1 MREEENKEFFGIGDK
16 ASIVGKGCLL
26 GDKTFYEK
34 IEYYYGRER
43 IVPTIMLLLAAKSV
57 GVVEG
62 DILSNVEIR
71 YKGKTLCT
79 YNGNDVERVKRE
91 IKSED
96 YFSVDVEE
104 YALCSSD
111 IHLKWK
117 ESKQML
123 AIFAN
128 MCIGGGLWVRKDI
141 NGKPFVEYDYKLSLT
156 FRDIWSDVFG
166 LKSDLRNTYY
176 KVCSEGLQPSRI
188 KILEA
193 IKDKAEAYYGTY
205 SMIHKR
211 WKELQEFITEEV
223 HKIEL

>member
-1 MREEENKEFFGIGDK
+1 MSEEKNKKHFIIGDDASK
-16 ASIVGKGCLL
+16 AGKGCLL
-26 GDKTFYEK
+26 GHETFYEK

-79 YNGNDVERVKRE
+79 YNGNDVEIAKRE

-104 YALCSSD
+104 YALCSGD

-117 ESKQML
+117 DSKQML

-128 MCIGGGLWVRKDI
+128 MCIGGGLWVKNDV
-141 NGKPFVEYDYKLSLT
+141 NGEPSVDYDGKLSLI

-176 KVCSEGLQPSRI
+176 KVCSEGYQPSHI
-188 KILEA
+188 KKLEA
-193 IKDKAEAYYGTY
+193 IKNKAEAYFGNYRV
-205 SMIHKR
+205 IQKR
-211 WKELQEFITEEV
+211 WKEIQSQQ
-223 HKIEL
+223 KELGKTI

>member
-1 MREEENKEFFGIGDK
+1 MREEENKKHSIIGDDASK
-16 ASIVGKGCLL
+16 AGKGCLL
-26 GDKTFYEK
+26 GDETFYEK

-71 YKGKTLCT
+71 YKGKTLRT
-79 YNGNDVERVKRE
+79 YNGEIVKRKIE
-91 IKSED
+91 SED
-96 YFSVDVEE
+96 YFSVYVEE

-117 ESKQML
+117 DSKQML

-128 MCIGGGLWVRKDI
+128 MCIGGGLRVKRGV
-141 NGKPFVEYDYKLSLT
+141 NGKLLVGHDDNSSLI

-176 KVCSEGLQPSRI
+176 KVCHGGVSFRHI
-188 KILEA
+188 KRLKA
-193 IKDKAEAYYGTY
+193 VQDKAEAYYGIY
-205 SMIHKR
+205 NMIQNR
-211 WKELQEFITEEV
+211 WEAIAELQKRYKEDF
-223 HKIEL
+223 

>member
-1 MREEENKEFFGIGDK
+1 MIIMSEEKNKEPFIGER
-16 ASIVGKGCLL
+16 ASKVGKGCLL
-26 GDKTFYEK
+26 CYETFYEK

-71 YKGKTLCT
+71 YKGKTLYT
-79 YNGNDVERVKRE
+79 YNGNDAERVKRE

-141 NGKPFVEYDYKLSLT
+141 NGKPFVGYDGKLSLI
-156 FRDIWSDVFG
+156 FKDIWSDVFG

-176 KVCSEGLQPSRI
+176 KVCCDRVEPIRI

-193 IKDKAEAYYGTY
+193 IQNKAEAYYGIY
-205 SMIHKR
+205 SMIQKK
-211 WKELQEFITEEV
+211 WKEIQELQKSI
-223 HKIEL
+223 

>member
-1 MREEENKEFFGIGDK
+1 MNKEEDKEFFCIGEK
-16 ASIVGKGCLL
+16 ASKVGKGCLL
-26 GDKTFYEK
+26 GYKTFYEK

-62 DILSNVEIR
+62 DILSKVEIR

-117 ESKQML
+117 DSKQML

-141 NGKPFVEYDYKLSLT
+141 NGKPFVKYDNKLSLT

-176 KVCSEGLQPSRI
+176 KVCSEGLQPRRI

-193 IKDKAEAYYGTY
+193 IQNKAEAYYGTY
-205 SMIHKR
+205 SMIQKR
-211 WKELQEFITEEV
+211 WKELQAFITGEIDR
-223 HKIEL
+223 IEL

>member
-1 MREEENKEFFGIGDK
+1 MSEEENKKHSIIGDDASK
-16 ASIVGKGCLL
+16 AGKGCLL
-26 GDKTFYEK
+26 GYETFYEK

-128 MCIGGGLWVRKDI
+128 MCIGGGLRVKRGV
-141 NGKPFVEYDYKLSLT
+141 NGKLLVGHDDNSSLI

-176 KVCSEGLQPSRI
+176 KMCHGDVSFRHI
-188 KILEA
+188 KRLEA
-193 IKDKAEAYYGTY
+193 IQNKAEAYFGTY
-205 SMIHKR
+205 SMIQNR
-211 WKELQEFITEEV
+211 WKAIAELQKR
-223 HKIEL
+223 HKEDF

>member
-1 MREEENKEFFGIGDK
+1 MNKEENKKRSIIGNDASK
-16 ASIVGKGCLL
+16 AGKGRLL
-26 GDKTFYEK
+26 GYETFYEK

-79 YNGNDVERVKRE
+79 YNGEIVKMKIE
-91 IKSED
+91 SED
-96 YFSVDVEE
+96 YFSVYVEE

-117 ESKQML
+117 DSKQML

-128 MCIGGGLWVRKDI
+128 MCIGGGLWVKNNV
-141 NGKPFVEYDYKLSLT
+141 NGEPSVDYDGKLSLT

-176 KVCSEGLQPSRI
+176 KVCSEGYQPSHI

-193 IKDKAEAYYGTY
+193 IKNKAEAYFGNYRV
-205 SMIHKR
+205 IQKR
-211 WKELQEFITEEV
+211 WKEIQSQQKKLGKTI
-223 HKIEL
+223 

>member
-1 MREEENKEFFGIGDK
+1 MSKNIIGEK
-16 ASIVGKGCLL
+16 ASKVGKGCLL
-26 GDKTFYEK
+26 GNETFYEK

-71 YKGKTLCT
+71 YKGKTLRT
-79 YNGNDVERVKRE
+79 YNGEIVKRE

-117 ESKQML
+117 DSKQML

-128 MCIGGGLWVRKDI
+128 MCIGGGLWVKKDI
-141 NGKPFVEYDYKLSLT
+141 NGEPSVWYDGKLSLT

-176 KVCSEGLQPSRI
+176 KVCCDRVEPSHI

-193 IKDKAEAYYGTY
+193 IQDKAEAYYGIY
-205 SMIHKR
+205 SMIQKR
-211 WKELQEFITEEV
+211 WEGLQEFITEKV
-223 HKIEL
+223 YNIEL

>member
-1 MREEENKEFFGIGDK
+1 MSEEENKKHFIIGDDASK
-16 ASIVGKGCLL
+16 AGKGCLL
-26 GDKTFYEK
+26 GYETFYEK

-43 IVPTIMLLLAAKSV
+43 IVPTIMLLLAAKSL

-79 YNGNDVERVKRE
+79 YNGNDVEKARRE

-96 YFSVDVEE
+96 YFSVYVEE

-117 ESKQML
+117 DSKQML

-128 MCIGGGLWVRKDI
+128 MCIGGGLWVKKDI
-141 NGKPFVEYDYKLSLT
+141 NGKPLVWYDGKLSLT

-176 KVCSEGLQPSRI
+176 KVCSEGFLPSHI

-193 IKDKAEAYYGTY
+193 IQNKAEAYFGNYRV
-205 SMIHKR
+205 IQNR
-211 WKELQEFITEEV
+211 WKEIQSLQ
-223 HKIEL
+223 KELGKTI

>member
-1 MREEENKEFFGIGDK
+1 MSEEENKKHFIIGDDASK
-16 ASIVGKGCLL
+16 AGKGCLL
-26 GDKTFYEK
+26 DYETFYEK

-43 IVPTIMLLLAAKSV
+43 IVPTIMLLLAAKSL

-79 YNGNDVERVKRE
+79 YNGNDVEKARRE

-96 YFSVDVEE
+96 YFSVYVEE

-117 ESKQML
+117 DSKQML

-128 MCIGGGLWVRKDI
+128 MCIGGGLWVKKDI
-141 NGKPFVEYDYKLSLT
+141 NGKPLVWYDGKLSLT

-176 KVCSEGLQPSRI
+176 KVCSEGVQPSHI

-193 IKDKAEAYYGTY
+193 IQNKAEAYFGNYRV
-205 SMIHKR
+205 IQNR
-211 WKELQEFITEEV
+211 WKEIQSLQ
-223 HKIEL
+223 KELGKTI

>member
-1 MREEENKEFFGIGDK
+1 MSEEENKEFLGIGEK
-16 ASIVGKGCLL
+16 ASKVRKGCLL
-26 GDKTFYEK
+26 GNDTFYEK

-79 YNGNDVERVKRE
+79 YNGNDVEIAKRE
-91 IKSED
+91 IKRED

-117 ESKQML
+117 DSKQML

-141 NGKPFVEYDYKLSLT
+141 NGKPFVEYDCKLSLT

-176 KVCSEGLQPSRI
+176 KVCGEWLQPRRI

-205 SMIHKR
+205 SMIQKK
-211 WKELQEFITEEV
+211 WEKLQEFITEEV
-223 HKIEL
+223 DKIEL

>member
-1 MREEENKEFFGIGDK
+1 MSEEENKEFFGIGDK
-16 ASIVGKGCLL
+16 ASKVGKGCLL
-26 GDKTFYEK
+26 GYETFYEK

-79 YNGNDVERVKRE
+79 YNGNGVEKAKRE

-96 YFSVDVEE
+96 YFSIYVEE

-117 ESKQML
+117 DSKQML

-128 MCIGGGLWVRKDI
+128 MCIGGGLRVKRGVD
-141 NGKPFVEYDYKLSLT
+141 GKPLVGHDDNSSLI

-176 KVCSEGLQPSRI
+176 KVCHGGVSFRHI
-188 KILEA
+188 KRLKA
-193 IKDKAEAYYGTY
+193 IQDKAEAYYGIY
-205 SMIHKR
+205 SMIQKR
-211 WKELQEFITEEV
+211 WEAIAELQKRYKEDF
-223 HKIEL
+223 

>member
-1 MREEENKEFFGIGDK
+1 MIEEENKVLFIIGER
-16 ASIVGKGCLL
+16 ASKVGKGCLL
-26 GDKTFYEK
+26 GYETFYEK

-79 YNGNDVERVKRE
+79 YNGNDVENAKRE

-141 NGKPFVEYDYKLSLT
+141 NGKPYVEYDYKLSLI
-156 FRDIWSDVFG
+156 FRDIWSEVFG

-205 SMIHKR
+205 SMIQNR
-211 WKELQEFITEEV
+211 WKAIAELQKRYKEDF
-223 HKIEL
+223 

>member
-1 MREEENKEFFGIGDK
+1 MSEEENKEFFGIGEK
-16 ASIVGKGCLL
+16 ASKVGRGCIL
-26 GDKTFYEK
+26 GYETFYEK

-57 GVVEG
+57 GVIEG

-71 YKGKTLCT
+71 YKGKTLCI
-79 YNGNDVERVKRE
+79 YNGNDVEIAKRE

-104 YALCSSD
+104 YALCSGE

-117 ESKQML
+117 DSKQML

-128 MCIGGGLWVRKDI
+128 MCIGGGLRVKSGID
-141 NGKPFVEYDYKLSLT
+141 GKPFVGYDGKLSLI
-156 FRDIWSDVFG
+156 FKDIWSDVFG

-176 KVCSEGLQPSRI
+176 KVCCDRVEPIRI

-193 IKDKAEAYYGTY
+193 IQNKAEAYYGIY
-205 SMIHKR
+205 SMIQKR
-211 WKELQEFITEEV
+211 WEEIQELQKSI
-223 HKIEL
+223 

>member
-1 MREEENKEFFGIGDK
+1 MSEEENKKHSIIGDDASK
-16 ASIVGKGCLL
+16 AGKGCLL
-26 GDKTFYEK
+26 GYETFYEK

-71 YKGKTLCT
+71 YKGKTLRT
-79 YNGNDVERVKRE
+79 YNGNDVEMAKRE

-128 MCIGGGLWVRKDI
+128 MCIGGGLWVKRGID
-141 NGKPFVEYDYKLSLT
+141 GKPFVGYDGKLSLI
-156 FRDIWSDVFG
+156 FKDIWSEVFG

-176 KVCSEGLQPSRI
+176 KVCCDRVEPIRI

-193 IKDKAEAYYGTY
+193 IQNKAEAYYGTY
-205 SMIHKR
+205 SMIQNR
-211 WKELQEFITEEV
+211 WKAIAELQKRYKEDF
-223 HKIEL
+223 

>member
-1 MREEENKEFFGIGDK
+1 MSEEENKKHFIIGDDASK
-16 ASIVGKGCLL
+16 AGKGCLL
-26 GDKTFYEK
+26 GYGTFYEK

-43 IVPTIMLLLAAKSV
+43 IVPTIMLLLAAKSL

-62 DILSNVEIR
+62 DILSNVEMR

-79 YNGNDVERVKRE
+79 YNGNDVEKARRE

-96 YFSVDVEE
+96 YFSVYVEE

-117 ESKQML
+117 DSKQML

-128 MCIGGGLWVRKDI
+128 MCIGGGLWVKKDI
-141 NGKPFVEYDYKLSLT
+141 NGKPLVWYDGKLSLT

-176 KVCSEGLQPSRI
+176 KVCSEGYQPSHI

-193 IKDKAEAYYGTY
+193 IQNKAEAYFGNYRV
-205 SMIHKR
+205 IQNR
-211 WKELQEFITEEV
+211 WKEIQSLQ
-223 HKIEL
+223 KELGKTI

>member
-1 MREEENKEFFGIGDK
+1 MSEEENKKHFIIGDDASK
-16 ASIVGKGCLL
+16 AGKGCLL
-26 GDKTFYEK
+26 GYETFYEK

-71 YKGKTLCT
+71 YKGKTLYT
-79 YNGNDVERVKRE
+79 YNGNDAERVKRE

-128 MCIGGGLWVRKDI
+128 MCIGGGLRIKRGV
-141 NGKPFVEYDYKLSLT
+141 NGKLLVGHDDNSSLI

-176 KVCSEGLQPSRI
+176 KMCHGEVSFRHI
-188 KILEA
+188 KRLEA
-193 IKDKAEAYYGTY
+193 IQNKAEAYFGNYRV
-205 SMIHKR
+205 IQER
-211 WKELQEFITEEV
+211 WKEIQSLQ
-223 HKIEL
+223 KELRKTI

>member
-1 MREEENKEFFGIGDK
+1 MSKEENKKSFIIGDD
-16 ASIVGKGCLL
+16 ASKVGKGCLL
-26 GDKTFYEK
+26 GNETFYEK

-43 IVPTIMLLLAAKSV
+43 IVPTIMLLLAAKSE

-71 YKGKTLCT
+71 YKGKTLRT
-79 YNGNDVERVKRE
+79 YNGEIAKRE

-117 ESKQML
+117 DSKQML

-128 MCIGGGLWVRKDI
+128 MCIGGGLWVKKDI
-141 NGKPFVEYDYKLSLT
+141 NDEPLVEYDDKLSLT

-176 KVCSEGLQPSRI
+176 KVCSEGAQPRNI

-193 IKDKAEAYYGTY
+193 IQDKAEAYFGNYRV
-205 SMIHKR
+205 IQER
-211 WKELQEFITEEV
+211 WKEIQSLQ
-223 HKIEL
+223 KELGKTI

>member
-1 MREEENKEFFGIGDK
+1 MSEEENKVLFIIGDK
-16 ASIVGKGCLL
+16 ASKAGKGCLL
-26 GDKTFYEK
+26 GYETFYEK

-71 YKGKTLCT
+71 YKGKTLYT
-79 YNGNDVERVKRE
+79 YNGEIVKRE

-96 YFSVDVEE
+96 YFSVYVEE

-117 ESKQML
+117 DSKQML

-128 MCIGGGLWVRKDI
+128 MCIGGGLWVKNDV
-141 NGKPFVEYDYKLSLT
+141 NGEPSVDYDGKLSLT

-176 KVCSEGLQPSRI
+176 KVCSEWYQPSHI
-188 KILEA
+188 EILEA
-193 IKDKAEAYYGTY
+193 IKNKAEAYFGSYRV
-205 SMIHKR
+205 IQKR
-211 WKELQEFITEEV
+211 WKEIQSQQ
-223 HKIEL
+223 KELRKTI

>member
-1 MREEENKEFFGIGDK
+1 MSEEENKEPFIGER
-16 ASIVGKGCLL
+16 ASKVGKGCLL
-26 GDKTFYEK
+26 GYETFYEK

-79 YNGNDVERVKRE
+79 YNGNDVEKAKRE

-96 YFSVDVEE
+96 YFSVYVEE

-128 MCIGGGLWVRKDI
+128 MCIGGGLMVK
-141 NGKPFVEYDYKLSLT
+141 NGTDGKLFVGCDDKSSLV

-176 KVCSEGLQPSRI
+176 KVCSEGLHPSRI

-205 SMIHKR
+205 SMIQNR
-211 WKELQEFITEEV
+211 WKEIAESQKQYKEDF
-223 HKIEL
+223 

>member
-1 MREEENKEFFGIGDK
+1 MSEEEDKEFFGIGKK
-16 ASIVGKGCLL
+16 ASKGGKGCLL
-26 GDKTFYEK
+26 GYKTFYEK

-79 YNGNDVERVKRE
+79 YNGNDVEMAKME

-128 MCIGGGLWVRKDI
+128 MCIGGGLWVKKDT
-141 NGKPFVEYDYKLSLT
+141 NGKSIVEYKYKLSLT

-205 SMIHKR
+205 SMIQKR
-211 WKELQEFITEEV
+211 WKELQAFITGEIDR
-223 HKIEL
+223 IEL

>member
-1 MREEENKEFFGIGDK
+1 MSEKENKVFFGIGDK
-16 ASIVGKGCLL
+16 ASKAGKGCLL
-26 GDKTFYEK
+26 GYETFYEK
-34 IEYYYGRER
+34 IEYYYGKER

-79 YNGNDVERVKRE
+79 YNGNDVERVKRK
-91 IKSED
+91 IKIED

-117 ESKQML
+117 DSKQML

-128 MCIGGGLWVRKDI
+128 MCIGGGLWVRRDI
-141 NGKPFVEYDYKLSLT
+141 KGKPFIKYDNKLSLT

-176 KVCSEGLQPSRI
+176 KVCSEELQPRRI

-205 SMIHKR
+205 SMIQNR
-211 WKELQEFITEEV
+211 WKAIAELQKQYKEDF
-223 HKIEL
+223 

>member
-1 MREEENKEFFGIGDK
+1 MNKEENKKHSIIGNDASK
-16 ASIVGKGCLL
+16 AGKGRFL
-26 GDKTFYEK
+26 GYGTFYEK

-71 YKGKTLCT
+71 YKGKTLYT
-79 YNGNDVERVKRE
+79 YNGEIVKRKIE
-91 IKSED
+91 SED

-117 ESKQML
+117 DSKQML

-128 MCIGGGLWVRKDI
+128 MCIGGGLWVKNDV
-141 NGKPFVEYDYKLSLT
+141 NGEPSVYYDGKLSLM

-176 KVCSEGLQPSRI
+176 KVCSEGYQPSHI

-193 IKDKAEAYYGTY
+193 IKNKAEAYFGNYRV
-205 SMIHKR
+205 IQKR
-211 WKELQEFITEEV
+211 WKEIQELQ
-223 HKIEL
+223 KELGKTI

>member
-1 MREEENKEFFGIGDK
+1 MSENIIGEK
-16 ASIVGKGCLL
+16 ASKVGKGCLL
-26 GDKTFYEK
+26 GYETFYEK

-79 YNGNDVERVKRE
+79 YNGEIVKRKIE
-91 IKSED
+91 SED
-96 YFSVDVEE
+96 YFSVYVEE

-117 ESKQML
+117 DSKQML

-128 MCIGGGLWVRKDI
+128 MCIGGGLWVKRGV
-141 NGKPFVEYDYKLSLT
+141 NGKPLVGHEDNSSLI

-176 KVCSEGLQPSRI
+176 KVCHGGVSFRHI
-188 KILEA
+188 KKLKA
-193 IKDKAEAYYGTY
+193 IQDKAEAYFGNYRV
-205 SMIHKR
+205 IQDR
-211 WKELQEFITEEV
+211 WKEIQSQQKKLGKTI
-223 HKIEL
+223 

>member
-1 MREEENKEFFGIGDK
+1 MSEEENKESFIIGDD
-16 ASIVGKGCLL
+16 ASKVGKGCLL
-26 GDKTFYEK
+26 GNETFYEK

-43 IVPTIMLLLAAKSV
+43 IVPTIMLLLAAKSE

-71 YKGKTLCT
+71 YKGKTLRT
-79 YNGNDVERVKRE
+79 YNGEIAKRE

-117 ESKQML
+117 DSKQML

-128 MCIGGGLWVRKDI
+128 MCIGGGLWVKKDI
-141 NGKPFVEYDYKLSLT
+141 NGEPLVWYDGKLSLT

-176 KVCSEGLQPSRI
+176 KVCSEGVQPSHI
-188 KILEA
+188 KILDA
-193 IKDKAEAYYGTY
+193 IQNKAEAYFGNYRV
-205 SMIHKR
+205 IQKR
-211 WKELQEFITEEV
+211 WKEIQSRQ
-223 HKIEL
+223 KELGKTI

>member
-1 MREEENKEFFGIGDK
+1 MSEEENKVPFIIGER
-16 ASIVGKGCLL
+16 ASKVGKGCLL
-26 GDKTFYEK
+26 GYETFYEK

-43 IVPTIMLLLAAKSV
+43 IVPTIMLLLAAKSM

-71 YKGKTLCT
+71 YKGETLCT
-79 YNGNDVERVKRE
+79 YNGYDVEKVKRE

-117 ESKQML
+117 DSKQML

-128 MCIGGGLWVRKDI
+128 MCIGGGLGVKRDAK
-141 NGKPFVEYDYKLSLT
+141 GKSSIGYDGNLSLT

-176 KVCSEGLQPSRI
+176 KVCCDRVKPSHI
-188 KILEA
+188 KILKV
-193 IKDKAEAYYGTY
+193 IQDKAEAYYGIY
-205 SMIHKR
+205 SMIQKR
-211 WKELQEFITEEV
+211 WKEIAELQKQYKEDF
-223 HKIEL
+223 KR

>member
-16 ASIVGKGCLL
+16 ASKVGKGRLL
-26 GDKTFYEK
+26 GDETFYEK

-79 YNGNDVERVKRE
+79 YNGNDVEMAKRE

-128 MCIGGGLWVRKDI
+128 MCIGGGLWVGKDI
-141 NGKPFVEYDYKLSLT
+141 NGKSIVEYDYKLSLT

-166 LKSDLRNTYY
+166 LKSDFRNTYY
-176 KVCSEGLQPSRI
+176 KVCSEELQPRRI

-205 SMIHKR
+205 SMIQNR
-211 WKELQEFITEEV
+211 WKAIAELQKRYKEDF
-223 HKIEL
+223 

>member
-1 MREEENKEFFGIGDK
+1 
-16 ASIVGKGCLL
+16 
-26 GDKTFYEK
+26 
-34 IEYYYGRER
+34 
-43 IVPTIMLLLAAKSV
+43 MLLLAAKSV

-79 YNGNDVERVKRE
+79 YNGNDVEIAKRE

-104 YALCSSD
+104 YALCSGD

-117 ESKQML
+117 DSKQML

-128 MCIGGGLWVRKDI
+128 MCIGGGLWVKSGID
-141 NGKPFVEYDYKLSLT
+141 GKPFVGYDGKLSLI
-156 FRDIWSDVFG
+156 FKDIWSDVFG

-176 KVCSEGLQPSRI
+176 KVCCDRVEPIRI

-193 IKDKAEAYYGTY
+193 IQNKAEAYYGIY
-205 SMIHKR
+205 SKIQKGGKKYKNYR
-211 WKELQEFITEEV
+211 KV
-223 HKIEL
+223 YNIEL

>member
-1 MREEENKEFFGIGDK
+1 MSEEENKKHSIIGDDASK
-16 ASIVGKGCLL
+16 AGKGCLL
-26 GDKTFYEK
+26 GYETFYEK

-79 YNGNDVERVKRE
+79 YNGNDVEKAKRE

-128 MCIGGGLWVRKDI
+128 MCIGGGLWVKRGID
-141 NGKPFVEYDYKLSLT
+141 GKPFVGYDGKLSLI
-156 FRDIWSDVFG
+156 FKDIWSDVFG

-176 KVCSEGLQPSRI
+176 KVCCDRVEPICI

-193 IKDKAEAYYGTY
+193 IQNKAEAYYGIY
-205 SMIHKR
+205 SMIQKK
-211 WKELQEFITEEV
+211 WKEIQELQKSI
-223 HKIEL
+223 

>member
-1 MREEENKEFFGIGDK
+1 MNKEENKKHSIIGNDASK
-16 ASIVGKGCLL
+16 AGKGRIL
-26 GDKTFYEK
+26 GYETFYEK

-71 YKGKTLCT
+71 YKGKTLYT
-79 YNGNDVERVKRE
+79 YNGEIVKRKIE
-91 IKSED
+91 SED

-117 ESKQML
+117 DSKQML

-128 MCIGGGLWVRKDI
+128 MCIGGGLWVKNDV
-141 NGKPFVEYDYKLSLT
+141 NGEPLVDYDGKLSLI

-176 KVCSEGLQPSRI
+176 KVCSEGYQPSHI

-193 IKDKAEAYYGTY
+193 IKNKAEAYFGNYRV
-205 SMIHKR
+205 IQKR
-211 WKELQEFITEEV
+211 WKEIQELQ
-223 HKIEL
+223 KELGETI

>member
-1 MREEENKEFFGIGDK
+1 MNKEENKKHSIIGNDASK
-16 ASIVGKGCLL
+16 AGKGRSL
-26 GDKTFYEK
+26 GYETFYEK

-71 YKGKTLCT
+71 YKGKTLYT
-79 YNGNDVERVKRE
+79 YNGEIVKRKIE
-91 IKSED
+91 SED

-117 ESKQML
+117 DSKQML

-128 MCIGGGLWVRKDI
+128 MCIGGGLWVKNDV
-141 NGKPFVEYDYKLSLT
+141 NGEPSVDYDGKLSLI

-176 KVCSEGLQPSRI
+176 KVCSEGYQPSHI

-193 IKDKAEAYYGTY
+193 IKNKAEAYFGNYRV
-205 SMIHKR
+205 IQKR
-211 WKELQEFITEEV
+211 WKEIQELQ
-223 HKIEL
+223 KELGKTI

>member
-1 MREEENKEFFGIGDK
+1 MSEEENKVLFIIGDK
-16 ASIVGKGCLL
+16 ASKAGKGCFL
-26 GDKTFYEK
+26 GYGTFYEK

-71 YKGKTLCT
+71 YKGKTLYT
-79 YNGNDVERVKRE
+79 YNGEIVKRKIE
-91 IKSED
+91 SED

-104 YALCSSD
+104 YALCSGE

-117 ESKQML
+117 DSKQML

-128 MCIGGGLWVRKDI
+128 MCIGGGLRIKSGTDGELLVGVND
-141 NGKPFVEYDYKLSLT
+141 NSSLI

-176 KVCSEGLQPSRI
+176 KVCHGGLTFRRI

-193 IKDKAEAYYGTY
+193 IKDKAEAYYEVY
-205 SMIHKR
+205 RKIQKR
-211 WKELQEFITEEV
+211 RKELQEFITEKV
-223 HKIEL
+223 YNMEL

>member
-1 MREEENKEFFGIGDK
+1 MSKEENKEPFIGERASK
-16 ASIVGKGCLL
+16 AGKGCLL
-26 GDKTFYEK
+26 GYETFYEK

-128 MCIGGGLWVRKDI
+128 MCIGGGLWVKRDTK
-141 NGKPFVEYDYKLSLT
+141 GKPFVKYDNKLSLT

-176 KVCSEGLQPSRI
+176 KVCSEELQPRRI

-205 SMIHKR
+205 SMIQNR
-211 WKELQEFITEEV
+211 WKAIAELQKQYKEDF
-223 HKIEL
+223 

>member
-1 MREEENKEFFGIGDK
+1 MNEEENKEFFGIGDK
-16 ASIVGKGCLL
+16 ASKVGKGCLL
-26 GDKTFYEK
+26 GYKTFYEK

-117 ESKQML
+117 DSKQML

-128 MCIGGGLWVRKDI
+128 MCIGGGLMVKKGID
-141 NGKPFVEYDYKLSLT
+141 GKPFVGYDGKLSLI

-176 KVCSEGLQPSRI
+176 KVCCDRVEPSHI

-193 IKDKAEAYYGTY
+193 IQNKAEAYYGIY

>member
-1 MREEENKEFFGIGDK
+1 MSEEENKKFFGIGEK
-16 ASIVGKGCLL
+16 ASKVGKGCLL
-26 GDKTFYEK
+26 GDETFYEK

-104 YALCSSD
+104 YALCSGE

-117 ESKQML
+117 DSKQML

-128 MCIGGGLWVRKDI
+128 MCIGGGLRVKRGVD
-141 NGKPFVEYDYKLSLT
+141 GKPLVGHDDNSSLI

-176 KVCSEGLQPSRI
+176 KVCSEGLQPRRI

-193 IKDKAEAYYGTY
+193 IQNKAEAYYGIY
-205 SMIHKR
+205 SMIQKR
-211 WKELQEFITEEV
+211 WKKLQAFITGEV
-223 HKIEL
+223 DKIEL

>member
-1 MREEENKEFFGIGDK
+1 MSEEENKKHFIIVDDASK
-16 ASIVGKGCLL
+16 AGKGCLL
-26 GDKTFYEK
+26 GYETFYEK

-43 IVPTIMLLLAAKSV
+43 IVPTIMLLLAAKSE

-79 YNGNDVERVKRE
+79 YNGNDVEKARRE

-104 YALCSSD
+104 YALCSGD

-117 ESKQML
+117 DSKQML

-128 MCIGGGLWVRKDI
+128 MCIGGGLWVKNDV
-141 NGKPFVEYDYKLSLT
+141 NGEPSVGYDGKLSLI

-176 KVCSEGLQPSRI
+176 KVCSEGLQPSHI

-193 IKDKAEAYYGTY
+193 IQNKAEAYFGNYWV
-205 SMIHKR
+205 IQNR
-211 WKELQEFITEEV
+211 WKEIQSLQ
-223 HKIEL
+223 KELGKTI

>member
-1 MREEENKEFFGIGDK
+1 MSEEENKVLFIIGDK
-16 ASIVGKGCLL
+16 ASKAGKGCFL
-26 GDKTFYEK
+26 GYGTFYEK

-71 YKGKTLCT
+71 YKGKTLYT
-79 YNGNDVERVKRE
+79 YNGEIVKRKIE
-91 IKSED
+91 SED

-104 YALCSSD
+104 DALCSGE

-117 ESKQML
+117 DSKQML

-128 MCIGGGLWVRKDI
+128 MCIGGGLWVKSGID
-141 NGKPFVEYDYKLSLT
+141 GKPFVGYDGKLPLI
-156 FRDIWSDVFG
+156 FKDIWSDVFG

-176 KVCSEGLQPSRI
+176 KVCCDRVEPIRI

-193 IKDKAEAYYGTY
+193 IQNKAEAYYGIY
-205 SMIHKR
+205 SKIQKR
-211 WKELQEFITEEV
+211 WEEIQELQKSI
-223 HKIEL
+223 

>member
-1 MREEENKEFFGIGDK
+1 MSEEENKVFFGIGDK
-16 ASIVGKGCLL
+16 ASKAGKGCLL
-26 GDKTFYEK
+26 GYETFYEK

-43 IVPTIMLLLAAKSV
+43 IVPTIMLLLAAKSE

-79 YNGNDVERVKRE
+79 YNGNDVEKARRE

-96 YFSVDVEE
+96 YFSVYVEE

-117 ESKQML
+117 DSKQML

-128 MCIGGGLWVRKDI
+128 MCIGGGLWVKRDI
-141 NGKPFVEYDYKLSLT
+141 NGEPLVWYDGKLSLT

-176 KVCSEGLQPSRI
+176 KVCSEEVQPSHI

-193 IKDKAEAYYGTY
+193 IQNKAEAYFGNYRV
-205 SMIHKR
+205 IQNR
-211 WKELQEFITEEV
+211 WKEIQSLQ
-223 HKIEL
+223 KELRKTI